1 VSEFNLLVNG
11 KQQHVNAPPDEPLL
25 SVLRNRLELT
35 GSKYGCGEGRCG
47 ACTVLMD
54 GSPVRSCRPPVSQ
67 AAGKKII
74 TIEGL
79 AQNGRL
85 HPVQQA
91 FLTQEALQCGYCTSG
106 MIMAT
111 VALLQASPAPTEE
124 QIARAL
130 NGNVCRCGTYPRIMA
145 AVKEASQKMRK
156 G

>member
-1 VSEFNLLVNG
+1 MSEVVLLVNG
-11 KQQHVNAPPDEPLL
+11 KQQRVSAPPDEPLL
-25 SVLRNRLELT
+25 SVLRNRLDLT

-54 GSPVRSCRPPVSQ
+54 GSPVRSCRTPVSQ

-79 AQNGRL
+79 EQNGRL

-91 FLTQEALQCGYCTSG
+91 FLTQEAFQCGYCTSG
-106 MIMAT
+106 MIMET
-111 VALLQASPAPTEE
+111 VALLQASPSPGEE

-130 NGNVCRCGTYPRIMA
+130 NGNMCRCGTYPRIIA
-145 AVKEASQKMRK
+145 AVKEASQAMRK